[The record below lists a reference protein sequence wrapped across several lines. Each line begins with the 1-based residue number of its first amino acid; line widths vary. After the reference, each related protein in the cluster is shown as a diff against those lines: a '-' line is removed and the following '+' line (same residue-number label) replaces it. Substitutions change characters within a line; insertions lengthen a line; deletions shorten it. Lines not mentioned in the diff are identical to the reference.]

1 MAYTKRKPVVM
12 IGKDGSMLGYFENGV
27 PEASEILRSKRS
39 NIYHAIKFGKF
50 HKGKKWMYEEDY
62 RKFYFQMRT
71 EDLSYSFKQWKSD
84 KAHKIWESM
93 TEDSRERRGKK
104 ISETL
109 KQHIAEGKD
118 YQKRAALARRKPV
131 LCVTTG
137 ETFPSLMDFCE
148 RYSTH
153 QANAS
158 RAAKNGTR
166 IKGVVITY
174 IK

>member
-1 MAYTKRKPVVM
+1 M
-12 IGKDGSMLGYFENGV
+12 IGKDGEVLVYFENGV
-27 PEASEILRSKRS
+27 PEAAKTLHSKRT
-39 NIYHAIKFGKF
+39 NIYHAIKFGRL

-62 RKFYFQMRT
+62 LKFFEQMRT

-84 KAHKIWESM
+84 KANKAWKSM
-93 TEDSRERRGKK
+93 TEQIREERGRK
-104 ISETL
+104 ISEKL
-109 KQHIAEGKD
+109 KQHIADGKD

-137 ETFPSLMDFCE
+137 ETFISLVDFCE
-148 RYSTH
+148 RYHTH
-153 QANAS
+153 QANACK
-158 RAAKNGTR
+158 AIKNGTR